1 MGNQS
6 GKHQNPHKFRQRRH
20 GSWRGVDTPFPP
32 GKPYLPLDLDS
43 APDLITIRWDKP
55 FKDGGAPIS
64 GYLIEHRRVGSPHW
78 VKAAPSL
85 VQAAELTIG
94 GLEPGWRYQFR
105 VFAEN
110 VAGLSDP
117 SELSEPLTVTLQ
129 RAAITAPRFTQDLRD
144 TVALENEKVEF
155 VVYFLGQPPPKV
167 CWFKDGFEIFSSRR
181 TRILTEA
188 DRSVLTFYQSA
199 LCDEGEIKCSATNKA
214 GHASTKANLKLESPP
229 SVRLPRQYE
238 EGLLFE
244 IGEVMRLK
252 VSVAGLPTPLI
263 YWSHNGETM
272 TNNERF
278 IIENSEQT
286 SMLRINEAT
295 RNDRGEYQIKAVNR
309 LGQSVASFLVTIT
322 DKPSPPGKAKVV
334 MTLGKSVTLQ
344 WHTPEDDGGCKIG
357 NYIVEYYRMGWNVWL
372 KAATSRQLTTM
383 LGDLIEGSEYKFR
396 IKAESP
402 YGVSEPSE
410 ESEVIFIPDSKRGIM
425 KPDARSRSQ
434 PREIDE
440 IITPVAYRRKNKPQP
455 RSFSSPR
462 TEEDS
467 DEEQPELS
475 AKIEPKIA
483 PELPPKI
490 TERKPVKVQTKL
502 NKDIFDRASM
512 AREFAYGSPEIRVK
526 KGDVKADDIAE
537 DLSTYKPSKQL
548 QDSIR
553 STKITMEKNKSPSPA
568 REVLKPPVI
577 IRTLSDEERSPTG
590 TLTPR
595 TNLDRNKFSREN
607 SENLGGSSE
616 YMLVLYPEEEHREFD
631 VTGIDFSNTI
641 APPLSLSA
649 PELGTEFPALVVL
662 RLSASSTELLH
673 ERALVRFYQEALAEE
688 EDMKRRR
695 DHDKSPIPKIQI
707 NSQENDDIVGL
718 ERKHSLR
725 RKLSAG
731 GTVPN
736 QLLWTQKRHSLRNS
750 GDLCDV
756 ILEGKLYK
764 NMTVEEKR
772 LAMANRQRSES
783 EEREEEEFE
792 RVRQKMATVN
802 PVTHKK
808 KISVVA
814 EEVWDD
820 EDDLEHELIQ
830 EKDEIISL
838 SDSAS
843 SIDDRWN
850 LGKRVMVRQVE
861 DEDDTYH
868 PSMRSVLPSIA
879 PQEVPLSPTLKS
891 KYEEPFEILT
901 KPVGLPDPNFVPKPI
916 LKKQREP
923 GDPTSSA
930 SEAEQHSNVPS
941 SRSSSVTTDDIP
953 AVKTT
958 MPEGIE
964 KSLEVKDINVVASI
978 SGMTAV
984 GPILAHPLLQ
994 KRVEEE
1000 QKVVIDHYGDIVKSY
1015 SQRSRTP
1022 SLTTSSILD
1031 KYAKQG
1037 TDEVIIEPEPEPEP
1051 LRKIIEPLVKEK
1063 SNSLKRFDER
1073 MQKIESKVNSSK
1085 ATASGSDKA
1094 EDIQLEHISAF
1105 ARNNGRLETREPR
1118 RPRMA
1123 SPSPM
1128 RGSKLNPMLAEK
1140 IPIMQPMISKPEI
1153 KVVETRQEIRSTSKA
1168 RTGTRSRSTTRSS
1181 KPTSRSNSSTQT
1193 ADISI
1198 STSTDTG
1205 TDSGFLRKPRM
1216 CEIMTQT
1223 STNIDPYPKLQ
1234 PKAPSIEEI
1243 HLKVLEETAQHTV
1256 RRTVDYVTDLAMFS
1270 VASWFFLFSN
1280 ELYAIPVLGIL
1291 VFRQVKEA
1299 LPSLVPKWIK
1309 RRVERRR
1316 QAAALKR
1323 RMMED

>member
-1 MGNQS
+1 MMGNQS

-20 GSWRGVDTPFPP
+20 GSWKGVDTPFPP

-43 APDLITIRWDKP
+43 TPDLITIRWDKP

-78 VKAAPSL
+78 VKATPAL
-85 VQAAELTIG
+85 VQATELTLG

-105 VFAEN
+105 IFAEN

-129 RAAITAPRFTQDLRD
+129 RATITAPRFTQELRD
-144 TVALENEKVEF
+144 TVALENDKVEF
-155 VVYFLGQPPPKV
+155 VVYFLGQPPPKI

-181 TRILTEA
+181 TRITTEA

-214 GHASTKANLKLESPP
+214 GHASTKSNLKLESPP

-252 VSVAGLPTPLI
+252 VSVAGLPTPMI
-263 YWSHNGETM
+263 YWSHNGETL
-272 TNNERF
+272 TNNERCV
-278 IIENSEQT
+278 IENAEQT
-286 SMLRINEAT
+286 SMLRINEAV

-309 LGQSVASFLVTIT
+309 LGQSMASFLVTIT

-344 WHTPEDDGGCKIG
+344 WNTPADDGGCKIG

-440 IITPVAYRRKNKPQP
+440 ILTPVASKRKNKQQP

-462 TEEDS
+462 TEEDLS
-467 DEEQPELS
+467 DEEEI
-475 AKIEPKIA
+475 KIEPQ
-483 PELPPKI
+483 ELLPKI
-490 TERKPVKVQTKL
+490 TDRRPAKVQTKL

-526 KGDVKADDIAE
+526 KADIKQEEFSE
-537 DLSTYKPSKQL
+537 DLSKYKPSKQL
-548 QDSIR
+548 QDSIK

-577 IRTLSDEERSPTG
+577 IRTLSDEEKSPTG
-590 TLTPR
+590 TLAPR

-607 SENLGGSSE
+607 SENMGGSSE
-616 YMLVLYPEEEHREFD
+616 YMLVLYPEEEPREFD
-631 VTGIDFSNTI
+631 GIGIDFSNTVP
-641 APPLSLSA
+641 PPLSLSA
-649 PELGTEFPALVVL
+649 PELGSEFPVLDNL
-662 RLSASSTELLH
+662 RLYASSTELLH

-707 NSQENDDIVGL
+707 NNQEDDDVVGL

-725 RKLSAG
+725 KKLSAG

-750 GDLCDV
+750 GDLSDV
-756 ILEGKLYK
+756 ILEGKVHK
-764 NMTVEEKR
+764 NMSAEEKR
-772 LAMANRQRSES
+772 LAMQVRQRSES

-792 RVRQKMATVN
+792 RVRRKMADI
-802 PVTHKK
+802 PAIPKK

-814 EEVWDD
+814 EEVWDE
-820 EDDLEHELIQ
+820 EDYLEPE
-830 EKDEIISL
+830 EKDEVISL

-843 SIDDRWN
+843 SIDERWN
-850 LGKRVMVRQVE
+850 LGKRVKVHQVD

-868 PSMRSVLPSIA
+868 PSMRSVVSTIPE
-879 PQEVPLSPTLKS
+879 PQSPTVKS

-916 LKKQREP
+916 LKKQREA

-941 SRSSSVTTDDIP
+941 SRSSSVTTDEIP
-953 AVKTT
+953 AVKPVEP
-958 MPEGIE
+958 MEIDKP
-964 KSLEVKDINVVASI
+964 SQVKDINVVASI

-994 KRVEEE
+994 KKVEEE

-1022 SLTTSSILD
+1022 SLTTSSLLD

-1037 TDEVIIEPEPEPEP
+1037 TDEVILEPEPQPEP
-1051 LRKIIEPLVKEK
+1051 RRVVEPLVKEK
-1063 SNSLKRFDER
+1063 SSSLKRFEDR
-1073 MQKIESKVNSSK
+1073 MQKMETRINDSKPNDNVE
-1085 ATASGSDKA
+1085 ATDVG
-1094 EDIQLEHISAF
+1094 F
-1105 ARNNGRLETREPR
+1105 TRNNGRLETREPR
-1118 RPRMA
+1118 RPRMS

-1128 RGSKLNPMLAEK
+1128 RGSKPNPMLTEK
-1140 IPIMQPMISKPEI
+1140 IPMMQPVVAKPEI
-1153 KVVETRQEIRSTSKA
+1153 KIVESKPEKRSTSKA
-1168 RTGTRSRSTTRSS
+1168 RGRSRSNTRSS

-1198 STSTDTG
+1198 STSTDTA

-1223 STNIDPYPKLQ
+1223 STNIDPYPQLN
-1234 PKAPSIEEI
+1234 PKAVSVEEI
-1243 HLKVLEETAQHTV
+1243 YQKVLEETAQHTV
-1256 RRTVDYVTDLAMFS
+1256 RSTVDYITDLAMFS
-1270 VASWFFLFSN
+1270 VACWFFLFSN
-1280 ELYAIPVLGIL
+1280 ELYSLPFLGVL

-1299 LPSLVPKWIK
+1299 LPTLVPKWIK
-1309 RRVERRR
+1309 RRLEKRR

-1323 RMMED
+1323 RLLNQGND